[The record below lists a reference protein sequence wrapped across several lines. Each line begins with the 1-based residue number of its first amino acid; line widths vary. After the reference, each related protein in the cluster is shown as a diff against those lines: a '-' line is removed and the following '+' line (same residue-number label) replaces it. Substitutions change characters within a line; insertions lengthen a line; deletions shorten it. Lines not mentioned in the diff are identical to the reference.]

1 MNATRKTLAIL
12 MTTVSLALAAGAAQ
26 AQPCGMMGG
35 GPGMGC
41 GGMGARSAA
50 TVDARLAAFKAE
62 LKITPEQEAAW
73 QAYAA
78 KAKEQAERVQA
89 MRASRPGMNMSGAD
103 RLAFRSQMMKQRAAE
118 LDELAGT
125 ARTLETTFT
134 PEQRAVFDRCPSPM
148 GGRGMRGGG
157 MRGGPMAW

>member
-1 MNATRKTLAIL
+1 
-12 MTTVSLALAAGAAQ
+12 
-26 AQPCGMMGG
+26 MMGG

-62 LKITPEQEAAW
+62 AEDHPEQEAAC
-73 QAYAA
+73 
-78 KAKEQAERVQA
+78 RP
-89 MRASRPGMNMSGAD
+89 MPPRRRSRPSGSRPCVPAA
-103 RLAFRSQMMKQRAAE
+103 RHEHERCGPPGLRSQMMKQRAAE

-125 ARTLETTFT
+125 
-134 PEQRAVFDRCPSPM
+134 RAHAGNHIHSRATRGVRPLPSPM